1 MARKMKN
8 IAYIREVLRK
18 MGKKIQDATF
28 LYTFLRRFVDYVTR
42 HSYRKFQIEG
52 VDRIPEN
59 GCTVWA
65 ENHTNALMDPL
76 VILRTNTSPKVF
88 VARADIFKSG
98 KLVVKLLTFLK
109 ILPIY
114 RIRDGFDAVKHNDE
128 IIAKCVDVLSDGVPL
143 SIFPEAT
150 HRAKHS
156 LLKLSKGVFHIA
168 YAVND
173 KVAGE
178 KPVYIQPIGIDYSD
192 YFRYRPT
199 VLVRFG
205 EPINITEF
213 LRENAGVPQPQQ
225 MLRLKEILAER
236 MASLITFVPD
246 DDDYDA
252 IWEYAKLKADNPQYF
267 AEALTE
273 CEREAGR
280 QLKGLERN
288 QAVNRHA
295 VAEALKLRDENPEKA
310 AELFQK
316 IDRRRVWRIQNGV
329 SVHSIARDE
338 KWPKALMNLLLV
350 LLGLPYYLFC
360 VIVCLIVWLP
370 SLLILRKVDDDAF
383 YNSVRTGAR
392 LALSW
397 IYVVGFAIAFFSL
410 LPLIP
415 AIICTLLLLPAYDYF
430 TDYREFV
437 RLKLSD
443 IRWLFKKRSAP
454 QV

>member
-1 MARKMKN
+1 MS
-8 IAYIREVLRK
+8 
-18 MGKKIQDATF
+18 KKIQDATF
-28 LYTFLRRFVDYVTR
+28 LYTFLRKFVDHVTR
-42 HSYRKFQIEG
+42 RSYRKFQIEG
-52 VDRIPEN
+52 IERIPED

-76 VILRTNTSPKVF
+76 VILRSTTAPKVY
-88 VARADIFKSG
+88 VARADIFNSG

-168 YAVND
+168 FAVND

-205 EPINITEF
+205 EPINVSEF
-213 LRENAGVPQPQQ
+213 LNGNADIPQPQQ
-225 MLRLKEILAER
+225 MLKLKDMLAER
-236 MASLITFVPD
+236 MASLITYVPD

-252 IWEYAKLKADNPQYF
+252 VWEYAKLKADNPEYF
-267 AEALTE
+267 RQALAE
-273 CEREAGR
+273 CEQMAGR
-280 QLKGLERN
+280 KLNGLEQN
-288 QAVNRHA
+288 QAVNRYA
-295 VAEALKLRDENPEKA
+295 IAEALKLRDADPEKA
-310 AELFQK
+310 ADLFQR
-316 IDRRRVWRIQNGV
+316 IDKRRVWRIQNGV
-329 SVHSIARDE
+329 SVYSIARGVT
-338 KWPKALMNLLLV
+338 WQKALGGLV
-350 LLGLPYYLFC
+350 LALLGLPYFLFC
-360 VIVCLIVWLP
+360 AIVSLIVWLP
-370 SLLILRKVDDDAF
+370 TLLIVRKVDDDAF
-383 YNSVRTGAR
+383 YNSVRTGVR

-397 IYVVGFAIAFFSL
+397 IYIIGFAIAFFSL
-410 LPLIP
+410 MPVLPAAICTALLIP
-415 AIICTLLLLPAYDYF
+415 SYDYL

-437 RLKLSD
+437 RLKMSD
-443 IRWLFKKRSAP
+443 IRWLFKKKNAP
-454 QV
+454 EV

>member
-1 MARKMKN
+1 
-8 IAYIREVLRK
+8 

-28 LYTFLRRFVDYVTR
+28 LYTFLRKFVDHVTR
-42 HSYRKFQIEG
+42 RSYRKFQIEG
-52 VDRIPEN
+52 IGRIPED

-76 VILRTNTSPKVF
+76 VILRSNTAPKVY

-168 YAVND
+168 FAVNE
-173 KVAGE
+173 KVAGA

-199 VLVRFG
+199 VLLRFG
-205 EPINITEF
+205 EPINVSAF
-213 LRENAGVPQPQQ
+213 LDENADMPQPQQ
-225 MLRLKEILAER
+225 MLKLKEMLAER
-236 MASLITFVPD
+236 MASLITYVPD

-252 IWEYAKLKADNPQYF
+252 VWEYAKLKADNPEYF
-267 AEALTE
+267 RCALAE
-273 CEREAGR
+273 CEKEAGR
-280 QLKGLERN
+280 KLNGLERN
-288 QAVNRHA
+288 QAVNRYA
-295 VAEALKLRDENPEKA
+295 IAEALKLRENEPEKA
-310 AELFQK
+310 SELFQK

-329 SVHSIARDE
+329 SVHSIARGVT
-338 KWPKALMNLLLV
+338 WQKALGGLV
-350 LLGLPYYLFC
+350 LALLGLPYFLFC
-360 VIVCLIVWLP
+360 AIVSLIVWLP
-370 SLLILRKVDDDAF
+370 SLLIIRKVDDDAF
-383 YNSVRTGAR
+383 YNSVRTGVR

-397 IYVVGFAIAFFSL
+397 IYIIGFAIAFFSL
-410 LPLIP
+410 MPVLPAAVCTALLIP
-415 AIICTLLLLPAYDYF
+415 SYDYF

-437 RLKLSD
+437 RLKMSD
-443 IRWLFKKRSAP
+443 IRWLFKKKNAP
-454 QV
+454 EV